1 MGIQIGIL
9 RLNSHPQKEKH
20 TILNDGFPWVPTHFP
35 WMSHGS
41 PMDFPWIA
49 TPASPPPGAHWRDAP
64 HLGGSRPPW
73 PWQLIG

>member
-20 TILNDGFPWVPTHFP
+20 TILNDGFRWVPRHFP

-41 PMDFPWIA
+41 PMDCYS
-49 TPASPPPGAHWRDAP
+49 SPRLH
-64 HLGGSRPPW
+64 
-73 PWQLIG
+73 QELIGATHRIRAAPVLPGLGN